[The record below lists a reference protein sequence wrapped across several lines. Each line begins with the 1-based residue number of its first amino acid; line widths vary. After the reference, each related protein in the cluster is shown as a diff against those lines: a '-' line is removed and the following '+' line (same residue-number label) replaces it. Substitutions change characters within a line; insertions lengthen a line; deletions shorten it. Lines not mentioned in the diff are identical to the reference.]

1 MISSQRASY
10 GSVLTPP
17 GFSVT
22 PFAGQS
28 IFGHRA
34 CTLSGRG
41 NQLVKLAY
49 GCLEAPEPFPVPHRK
64 VELTSSQVFALKSQ
78 EVVRTAFRAYLVQL
92 LTWYPCIILQQLDV
106 MGKVTVPEGKG
117 GPTGLLDI
125 IVVPVIEELLHRAII
140 QGSLKGLLT
149 ASGVNP
155 SRAKNVSHT
164 VAGLAF
170 ALPHGFN
177 SGNFLL
183 THVITRL
190 PLGYYLGKIY
200 EEHGLSCAIATHIL
214 INFIIGK
221 VECMIFDEA
230 NLNSAAGLTLL
241 GAYVLLGSGLVKIT
255 SSDITSDETPDY
267 CRHSGIVFYKFP
279 VSVHPEALCFLST

>member
-1 MISSQRASY
+1 MISSLHASCD
-10 GSVLTPP
+10 STSTPP

-34 CTLSGRG
+34 CKLSNRG

-49 GCLEAPEPFPVPHRK
+49 GCPEAPEPVPVPHRK
-64 VELTSSQVFALKSQ
+64 VELTSSQVFALKTQ
-78 EVVRTAFRAYLVQL
+78 EVVRATFRTLLVQL
-92 LTWYPCIILQQLDV
+92 LSSYPCIILQQLNV
-106 MGKVTVPEGKG
+106 MEEVTVPEGRG
-117 GPTGLLDI
+117 GRSSLLDI
-125 IVVPVIEELLHRAII
+125 IVVPVIEELLHRGII

-149 ASGVNP
+149 WSGVNP

-164 VAGLAF
+164 VAVLAYAF
-170 ALPHGFN
+170 PHGFN

-190 PLGYYLGKIY
+190 APGYYLGKIY

-214 INFIIGK
+214 MNFTICQ
-221 VECMIFDEA
+221 VAHMIPVDA
-230 NLNSAAGLTLL
+230 NLNSAAGVTLF
-241 GAYVLLGSGLVKIT
+241 GAYALLGSDLVKI
-255 SSDITSDETPDY
+255 SSPDIISDE
-267 CRHSGIVFYKFP
+267 
-279 VSVHPEALCFLST
+279 ALD

>member
-1 MISSQRASY
+1 MISSQHTSY
-10 GSVLTPP
+10 GSVRTPP

-49 GCLEAPEPFPVPHRK
+49 GCPEAPEPVPVPHRK
-64 VELTSSQVFALKSQ
+64 VELTPSQVIALKSQ
-78 EVVRTAFRAYLVQL
+78 EVVRTSFRIHLVQL
-92 LTWYPCIILQQLDV
+92 LSWYPCVILQQLDV
-106 MGKVTVPEGKG
+106 MGKITVSEGR
-117 GPTGLLDI
+117 PSDFQNI
-125 IVVPVIEELLHRAII
+125 IVAPVFEELLHRSII
-140 QGSLKGLLT
+140 QGSLKDLLT
-149 ASGVNP
+149 LSGVNP
-155 SRAKNVSHT
+155 SRAKNVSHA

-170 ALPHGFN
+170 AFAHCFN

-190 PLGYYLGKIY
+190 APGYYLGKIY

-214 INFIIGK
+214 MNFIISK
-221 VECMIFDEA
+221 VTYMIADET
-230 NLNSAAGLTLL
+230 NLNCAAGLTLL
-241 GAYVLLGSGLVKIT
+241 DAYVLLGSGLVKI
-255 SSDITSDETPDY
+255 SSPDIISDE
-267 CRHSGIVFYKFP
+267 
-279 VSVHPEALCFLST
+279 ALD